1 VTLTPLDIHNK
12 EFKRVLRGY
21 SESEVDEFLDQL
33 VKEFE
38 ALIRENGEL
47 KDQLDDT
54 EQSLVRYRTVEDSL
68 NKTLL
73 LAQQAAE
80 EVRLAG
86 EKEAGVIRER
96 AEMDA
101 QRLLDETRVRA
112 KQAVNDYGELRR
124 EAELFRLR
132 IKTMLQAQLEIFQ
145 EAELKEAESGTAPF
159 AVPPRAAAITARYS
173 DDDGEDGDR
182 LDRRANSGREGV
194 PRPSLWGEPASA
206 GQAAPVRG
214 RPVQGPDG
222 SGEERPGGG
231 AGDEEEDTW

>member
-1 VTLTPLDIHNK
+1 LDIHNK

-38 ALIRENGEL
+38 AVIRENGEL
-47 KDQLDDT
+47 KDRLDDI
-54 EQSLVRYRTVEDSL
+54 EQALVRYRTVEDSL

-80 EVRLAG
+80 EVRSVG

-101 QRLLDETRVRA
+101 QRLMDETKVRA
-112 KQAVNDYGELRR
+112 KQAVDDYGELRR

-132 IKTMLQAQLEIFQ
+132 VKTMLQAQLEIFQ

-159 AVPPRAAAITARYS
+159 AVSPRAATITARYG
-173 DDDGEDGDR
+173 DDDGEDGGR
-182 LDRRANSGREGV
+182 LDRQANSGREGT
-194 PRPSLWGEPASA
+194 PRPNLWGEPASA
-206 GQAAPVRG
+206 GEAAPVRG
-214 RPVQGPDG
+214 RPVQGPGGFGSERSG
-222 SGEERPGGG
+222 SGE
-231 AGDEEEDTW
+231 GDEEEGTW